1 MTATRLTVE
10 PAAVEYGD
18 VIVGLTTPVSS
29 ILTDGVNWFFGD
41 ASGTF
46 IAKRPSWG
54 RVSVIREVAD
64 EDGDACPPHGIA
76 RPRAARLTVVVT

>member
-1 MTATRLTVE
+1 MTYLSVE
-10 PAAVEYGD
+10 PHLVEYGD

-29 ILTDGVNWFFGD
+29 ILTDGTFWFYGD

-54 RVSVIREVAD
+54 RVHVYRETPDD
-64 EDGDACPPHGIA
+64 EIDDCPPFGYI
-76 RPRAARLTVVVT
+76 RPRAGLFPVPLP